1 MALSTKLVN
10 LSSNSGVQRKP
21 PGDRFMA
28 QVEISCDNAY
38 PTNGYLIS
46 PATLAALLGWANVEQ
61 VMLTCMGP
69 NVSAAIGDFSYDQ
82 VNQKF
87 KLFTAAGV
95 EVGNGVDASAVKLY
109 AIVFG
114 S

>member
-1 MALSTKLVN
+1 MSLLTKLVN
-10 LSSNSGVQRKP
+10 LSANSGVQRKT

-28 QVEISCDNAY
+28 LVEISCDNSY

-46 PATLAALLGWANVEQ
+46 PAVLAALLGWYNVEM
-61 VMLTCMGP
+61 VIPTCMGP

-95 EVGNGVDASAVKLY
+95 EVANATDASAVKLY
-109 AIVFG
+109 ALVFG

>member
-10 LSSNSGVQRKP
+10 LSANSGVQRKP

-28 QVEISCDNAY
+28 QVEISFDNSY
-38 PTNGYLIS
+38 VTGGYLIDTV
-46 PATLAALLGWANVEQ
+46 TLAALLGWTAIEMV
-61 VMLTCMGP
+61 VPTCMGP
-69 NVSAAIGDFSYDQ
+69 NVSAGIGDFSYDQ
-82 VNQKF
+82 ANKKI

-95 EVGNGVDASAVKLY
+95 EVAGAVDVSAAKLY
-109 AIVFG
+109 CLVFG